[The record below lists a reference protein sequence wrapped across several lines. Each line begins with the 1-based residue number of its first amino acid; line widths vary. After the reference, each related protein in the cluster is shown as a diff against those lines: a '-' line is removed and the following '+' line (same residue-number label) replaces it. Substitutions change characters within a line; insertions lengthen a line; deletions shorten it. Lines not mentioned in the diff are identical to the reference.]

1 MRKLQLNISGLL
13 GRIKNEKRVLNQVAI
28 FSSGMLFLLA
38 VSLYTSIVLYRDIST
53 GYTVNT
59 PLLDKMSKTPIQV
72 PIIGGISLASLIVY
86 TIRGL
91 SLLLI
96 LLVVVVLLRGESTGR
111 VILSL
116 YGLTLLAMGSGKIGF
131 REVYLVSMATLLLLY
146 LHPVARG
153 WRQILRRKF
162 SITRIGG
169 SAWITFLSMM
179 FFFIV
184 PIGVSLGVADVIVG
198 VSRALESRSL
208 GVPPPLPDLWNVF
221 RGSRLAILLVSLVVL
236 GVFSWMVRE
245 FGDTLIYFTLITP
258 GEAARRVRG
267 LVRRELRDLEMD
279 RLWHQSIP
287 TGLFV
292 ALASIFVYG
301 YIILISNRITEL
313 FQEYLGGYPKYFP
326 ILLGLAVTVFAWGIV
341 RREFRKILTLKGEAG
356 INLKA
361 IVLLFGLLGLIL
373 YYWQIGQGSLDPIYY
388 ALGLKRP
395 SGSGDIIRKL
405 GFWPNDFYKGLEGM
419 FKNFNDTAKLV
430 VRFLWG

>member
-1 MRKLQLNISGLL
+1 MLKVQLDITGLL
-13 GRIKNEKRVLNQVAI
+13 RRIRSEKSVLVQVAV
-28 FSSGMLFLLA
+28 FSSGILFLLA
-38 VSLYTSIVLYRDIST
+38 VSLYTSIILYRDISA

-59 PLLDKMSKTPIQV
+59 PPLNKMSATPIPV
-72 PIIGGISLASLIVY
+72 PIIGGMSLASLIVY

-91 SLLLI
+91 SILLI
-96 LLVVVVLLRGESTGR
+96 LLVVIVLLRGESTGR

-116 YGLTLLAMGSGKIGF
+116 YGLMLLALGSGKVGF
-131 REVYLVSMATLLLLY
+131 REVYLVSTVTLLLLY
-146 LHPVARG
+146 LHPVTRG

-162 SITRIGG
+162 PITRISG
-169 SAWITFLSMM
+169 SAWITSFSIIL
-179 FFFIV
+179 FYIV
-184 PIGVSLGVADVIVG
+184 PIGVSLGAADVIVG

-236 GVFSWMVRE
+236 GVFSWVVRE

-258 GEAARRVRG
+258 GEAVRRVRG

-361 IVLLFGLLGLIL
+361 IVLLVGLIGLIL
-373 YYWQIGQGSLDPIYY
+373 YYWQTGQGSLDPIYY
-388 ALGLKRP
+388 ALGLKQP
-395 SGSGDIIRKL
+395 SGNGDIIRKL
-405 GFWPNDFYKGLEGM
+405 GLWPSDFYKGLEGM
-419 FKNFNDTAKLV
+419 FKNFENTARLV